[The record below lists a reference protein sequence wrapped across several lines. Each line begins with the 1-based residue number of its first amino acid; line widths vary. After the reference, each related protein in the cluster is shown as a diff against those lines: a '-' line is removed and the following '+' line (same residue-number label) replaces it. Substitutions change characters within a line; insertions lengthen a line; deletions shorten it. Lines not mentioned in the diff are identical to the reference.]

1 MDKAILISIKPK
13 YASLIYAGYK
23 VVELRRVIP
32 TQFEGHMA
40 YIYETAPIS
49 KVTGFFV
56 VGGLISLKKDL
67 LWKRFG
73 SLTMVSKTDF
83 DNYFHNHEMA
93 HGIISIDA
101 HRFVNEVEIT
111 TFGLKRPPQ
120 SWCYVPEKPI
130 QGFYSI

>member
-23 VVELRRVIP
+23 VVELRKVIP
-32 TQFEGHMA
+32 TQFDGHMA

-49 KVTGFFV
+49 KVTGYFI
-56 VGGLISLKKDL
+56 VGGFISLKKDL

-73 SLTMVSKTDF
+73 SLTVVSKTDF

-93 HGIISIDA
+93 YGIISIDA
-101 HRFVNEVEIT
+101 HRFEYELDIT